1 MVAAAAAAAAAATAA
16 VGRLG
21 LRVKKWFEVSMN
33 Y

>member
-21 LRVKKWFEVSMN
+21 LGVKKWFEVSMN